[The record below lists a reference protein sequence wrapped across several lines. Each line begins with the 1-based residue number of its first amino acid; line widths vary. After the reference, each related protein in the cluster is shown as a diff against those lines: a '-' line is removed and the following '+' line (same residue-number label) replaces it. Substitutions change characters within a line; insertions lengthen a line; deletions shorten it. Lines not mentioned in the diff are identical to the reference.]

1 MKNATSRRRFLASS
15 AAAGSLL
22 LASPRTQASVRSAND
37 RVRIAVLGLN
47 GRGKAHLS
55 GFMGLDN
62 VEIAAVVDPDSEVLG
77 RTLKMLDKKAG
88 KATATPAAL
97 ADFRRVLDDK
107 SIDAVSIA
115 APNHWHSLM
124 SDADPP
130 AALDWNL

>member
-1 MKNATSRRRFLASS
+1 M
-15 AAAGSLL
+15 
-22 LASPRTQASVRSAND
+22 RSAND

-77 RTLKMLDKKAG
+77 RTVEKLQKKAG
-88 KATATPAAL
+88 KAATMPVGL